1 MERRRKMY
9 GKGGDN
15 ESDDDGDDEVGN
27 AIQSIK
33 TIMVGWDEE
42 PSYERKNPSL
52 RRQNAV
58 IWEEVSL
65 P

>member
-1 MERRRKMY
+1 MERRRQMY
-9 GKGGDN
+9 GKGNDS

-33 TIMVGWDEE
+33 IIMVGWDDEA
-42 PSYERKNPSL
+42 SQERKNPSL
-52 RRQNAV
+52 RRQNAA